1 MDRDFQAVFGPSWSV
16 RTSEAVLA
24 AVYQYEVRPG
34 ITLQPNIQFIK
45 HPGGGTTD
53 PLSAVRGIALKD
65 AAVLGLRTVVKF

>member
-1 MDRDFQAVFGPSWSV
+1 M
-16 RTSEAVLA
+16 LA